1 MVQRWFDLEEYLVR
15 ESIMFKKEKKL
26 YVNSFDRLFQI
37 VLKGDNIDD
46 QLFDL
51 ADKIISGRP
60 VLAVFTEITDEKIA
74 NYIATF
80 LSGVCYALDGKV
92 CAIGTESYLFASN
105 ESLKDGSIEQ
115 YINEVV
121 KS

>member
-1 MVQRWFDLEEYLVR
+1 
-15 ESIMFKKEKKL
+15 MFKKEKKL

-37 VLKGDNIDD
+37 VLKNENIDD

-60 VLAVFTEITDEKIA
+60 VLAVFTEVNDVKLA
-74 NYIATF
+74 NYVATF
-80 LSGVCYALDGKV
+80 LSGVCYALNGKV
-92 CAIGTESYLFASN
+92 CSIGKESYLFSSS

-121 KS
+121 NK